1 MKKLIKIKNI
11 LLGFKIFY
19 IGILYSL
26 ITSGIF
32 PPFQVVLY
40 LMIMGLTYLLL
51 DRENDSLSE
60 SFYSISKYLK
70 EVILVFMF
78 TPFLSGATM
87 NPELLLLGIFI
98 LIVLD
103 YSVKF
108 IKRDAARKERV
119 ENYINKNFYPSRQ
132 RHYFY

>member
-1 MKKLIKIKNI
+1 MKKLIKLKNI
-11 LLGFKIFY
+11 LLGFKLFY

-26 ITSGIF
+26 ISSGIF
-32 PPFQVVLY
+32 PTFQVVLY

-51 DRENDSLSE
+51 DRKNDSVSE

-87 NPELLLLGIFI
+87 NPELLLLGIVV

-108 IKRDAARKERV
+108 KI
-119 ENYINKNFYPSRQ
+119 
-132 RHYFY
+132 H